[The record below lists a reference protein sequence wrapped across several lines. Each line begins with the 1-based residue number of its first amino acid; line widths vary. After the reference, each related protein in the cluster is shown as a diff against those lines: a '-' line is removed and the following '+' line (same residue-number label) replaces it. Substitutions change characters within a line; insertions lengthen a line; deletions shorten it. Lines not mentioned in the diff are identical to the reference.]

1 MNAIDKKTSV
11 ANDFNSLV
19 ANVNT
24 AILAL
29 NQQVASMQAAMLAV
43 QNALAALATA
53 TTTTP
58 SN

>member
-1 MNAIDKKTSV
+1 MANL
-11 ANDFNSLV
+11 ANDLNILV

-53 TTTTP
+53 TTTT
-58 SN
+58 SS